1 MSQYLRL
8 RVIKRVLTYMRSLC
22 DKVNGTE
29 AGTSQRV
36 EFSNPVYKKTQKT
49 QNRTQNVEEKQG
61 EEGMTTVPVTDTSPT
76 AKPAASAHTANPSI
90 PIWKNKLVWKNV
102 LRVCLLILFI
112 ASLLVVSFLL
122 HFAKLSINVSRNA
135 FAFAFVLD
143 CDRDS
148 YKPLTFRYSL
158 HRSISL

>member
-1 MSQYLRL
+1 
-8 RVIKRVLTYMRSLC
+8 MRSLC
-22 DKVNGTE
+22 DKVNGASNE
-29 AGTSQRV
+29 AEAENSQRV
-36 EFSNPVYKKTQKT
+36 EFSNPMYKKTQKPT
-49 QNRTQNVEEKQG
+49 QNIEEKQG
-61 EEGMTTVPVTDTSPT
+61 EEGMTTVPVTDASPT
-76 AKPAASAHTANPSI
+76 AKPAAPANTANPSI

-122 HFAKLSINVSRNA
+122 HFAKLSINVSEN
-135 FAFAFVLD
+135 AFAFVLD

-148 YKPLTFRYSL
+148 YKPLIFRFSL